1 MERMT
6 RRQADSRKG
15 RSGWTWPGLLV
26 AACAASGC
34 LIRQEDTLLQE
45 VPEFMNRPPRI
56 IETQVKPRERIT
68 RDFGANGCD
77 LFFEV
82 AVEDP
87 DVGDRIVVSWYVDYN
102 PQDPQGPYRQY
113 VLEATGE
120 ALRTDRGSLT
130 ISLASANNP
139 LGTPGPHL
147 VEALVSDT
155 ALVDREPQARQV
167 VQLPDGGTLVDPGYV
182 ASYAWVVNTVQGDC
196 R

>member
-1 MERMT
+1 MT
-6 RRQADSRKG
+6 RREGGRRGG
-15 RSGWTWPGLLV
+15 RSGLAWLGLV
-26 AACAASGC
+26 AAACGASGC

-56 IETQVKPRERIT
+56 IESQVKPQQRIT

-77 LFFEV
+77 LTFEV

-102 PQDPQGPYRQY
+102 LQDPQGPYRQY
-113 VLEATGE
+113 ELAATGE
-120 ALRTDRGSLT
+120 ARRTDRGTLT
-130 ISLASANNP
+130 ISLESANNP
-139 LGTPGPHL
+139 LGAPGPHL

-155 ALVDREPQARQV
+155 GLVDREPQTRQV

-182 ASYAWVVNTVQGDC
+182 TSYAWVVNTVPGDC